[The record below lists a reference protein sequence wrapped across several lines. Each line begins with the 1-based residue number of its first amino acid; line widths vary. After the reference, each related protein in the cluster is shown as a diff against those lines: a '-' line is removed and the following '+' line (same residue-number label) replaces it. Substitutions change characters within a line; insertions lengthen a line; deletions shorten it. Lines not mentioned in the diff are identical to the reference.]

1 MSQVFIEMC
10 GEADRASELGLAAA
24 QPMDTCLVDS
34 TCLQANIHF
43 PVDWVLFRNVSRTPA
58 QGGETA
64 PCSGVAGSDAERAAS
79 LCQADE
85 SVVHRD
91 DPQPTAPRCE
101 AGPQGRAPPDEAPA
115 AHHRRARPPPPRP
128 PRRRLSP
135 DPLQ

>member
-10 GEADRASELGLAAA
+10 GEADRASERGLATA
-24 QPMDTCLVDS
+24 QPMDTCPGGLD
-34 TCLQANIHF
+34 LPAGQHPFLGRLGA
-43 PVDWVLFRNVSRTPA
+43 LSRPPA

-91 DPQPTAPRCE
+91 DPQPDGAAMRS
-101 AGPQGRAPPDEAPA
+101 GPARACS
-115 AHHRRARPPPPRP
+115 AR
-128 PRRRLSP
+128 
-135 DPLQ
+135 